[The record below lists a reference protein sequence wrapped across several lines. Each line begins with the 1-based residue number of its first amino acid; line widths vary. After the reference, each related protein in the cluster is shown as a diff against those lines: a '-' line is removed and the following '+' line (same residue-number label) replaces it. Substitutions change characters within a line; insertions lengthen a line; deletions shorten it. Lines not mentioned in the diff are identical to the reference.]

1 MRPAGVP
8 IIRSSQGTTK
18 IYLEG
23 VGAPRTPA
31 APRRKSKDPHEGP
44 TFGVVYANDLASEAL
59 ANEGRTKF
67 PYGSIIVREKLSR
80 EDAAQPDLVA
90 VMIKRAPGFNPTG
103 GDWEFLTIDGALTK
117 VRERQKKG
125 SCLECH
131 SSQSERDFVFP
142 LPPSK

>member
-1 MRPAGVP
+1 MPQ
-8 IIRSSQGTTK
+8 IRSSQGTTK

-31 APRRKSKDPHEGP
+31 DPPRKSKDPHEGVS
-44 TFGVVYANDLASEAL
+44 FGVIYANDAALDALASE
-59 ANEGRTKF
+59 GRAKF

-90 VMIKRAPGFNPTG
+90 VMIKRALGFNPTG

-117 VRERQKKG
+117 VRERQKRG

-142 LPPSK
+142 APEQK